1 MDRPWDE
8 KVTESIIEWLFE
20 DMPLSFSAPGGM
32 IEFRK
37 ALAASFFFKFYLL
50 VSSQIL
56 LDKASILTMILSI

>member
-8 KVTESIIEWLFE
+8 KVTESIIERLFE